1 MEEEELTDDQGVE
14 DKDEEIERAV
24 FFQKYWT
31 GFINCIILTTFY
43 SSIFLHLQGN
53 SKVKEVLDLNS
64 KDLLYP
70 QVSLF
75 CIEMWF
81 WDRNKM
87 ALQHNQ

>member
-1 MEEEELTDDQGVE
+1 MEEEELTDNQGVE
-14 DKDEEIERAV
+14 DNEEIERAV
-24 FFQKYWT
+24 FFQKCWT
-31 GFINCIILTTFY
+31 GFINCIILTTLY
-43 SSIFLHLQGN
+43 RSI
-53 SKVKEVLDLNS
+53 VLNT